1 MENVVI
7 IDASR
12 TPMGSFGGK
21 LKSLTAPEL
30 GAIAIGALYKNNSLN
45 PDVIDEVVM
54 GNVFSAGVG
63 QAPARQAA
71 LKAGL
76 SNKTPSST
84 VNKVCAS
91 GMKAIMYA
99 AQQIQ
104 TGDAD
109 VVVAGGMESMSNV
122 PYYVHSARFGNKLG
136 HTDMQDGIIR
146 DGLCDAF
153 THAYM
158 GRFAE
163 KCAEKYDISREEQDN
178 YAAMSYR
185 RARRARDEGAFNEE
199 VTPVKIREGRTR
211 AEVIGDDEEMDRVNF
226 DKIPKLSPS
235 FQKEGTVTAANA
247 SPISDGAAAVL
258 LMSERKAKQ
267 LDLTPVARILSHAST
282 AQEPEW
288 FTTAPSKAI
297 PAALDRAGLKSGD
310 IGLFEINEAFSVVAL
325 ANMAL
330 LDLDPDIVNVHGGAV
345 SMGHPVGCS
354 GARIFVTL
362 IHALRRYEK
371 QRGCAAICNG
381 GGGAS
386 AIITELI

>member
-12 TPMGSFGGK
+12 TPMGSLGGK

-30 GAIAIGALYKNNSLN
+30 GAIAIGSLYKNNSLN

-76 SNKTPSST
+76 SNKTPSTT

-122 PYYVHSARFGNKLG
+122 PYYVHSARFGSKLG

-146 DGLCDAF
+146 DGLCDALSH
-153 THAYM
+153 TYM

-163 KCAEKYDISREEQDN
+163 KCAEKYAISREEQDN
-178 YAAMSYR
+178 HAAMSYR

-199 VTPVKIREGRTR
+199 VTPVKIREKRTR
-211 AEVIGDDEEMDRVNF
+211 AEVIGDDEEMDRVDF
-226 DKIPKLSPS
+226 DRISKLSPS

-247 SPISDGAAAVL
+247 APISDGAAAVL

-267 LDLTPVARILSHAST
+267 MDLTPVARIVSHASA

-297 PAALDRAGLKSGD
+297 PAALDRAGLTSGD

-354 GARIFVTL
+354 GARIFVSL

-371 QRGCAAICNG
+371 KRGCAAICNG